1 MSSSFGEY
9 RIANSLLQG
18 IYTAIKR
25 FLEKIYTL
33 HDSKIFNQSQT
44 TELTLQAAWYYNI

>member
-18 IYTAIKR
+18 IYTAIKEVLR
-25 FLEKIYTL
+25 EDIY
-33 HDSKIFNQSQT
+33 
-44 TELTLQAAWYYNI
+44 LT